1 MRDQEEGSER
11 GLGAN
16 RTELGS
22 EGVDFS
28 SCFTA
33 GLLCYLGHVLCPLWA
48 SVSPF
53 CNTWK
58 LSVADPKGSSSPDPL
73 GFFRRP
79 WKSEM
84 SSPSKRGIN
93 GGPSSTDGEFLFDPL

>member
-1 MRDQEEGSER
+1 MGDQQGGSET

-16 RTELGS
+16 GTELGL

-28 SCFTA
+28 SCFAA
-33 GLLCYLGHVLCPLWA
+33 GLLRYLGHVPCPLWA

-53 CNTWK
+53 CNTRK
-58 LSVADPKGSSSPDPL
+58 LGVADLKGSSSPDPL

-84 SSPSKRGIN
+84 SSPSKRDTN
-93 GGPSSTDGEFLFDPL
+93 GGPSSTDEEFLFDLL